1 MGKLILNPASIV
13 WLGLVVATGASWW
26 MGTGTGN
33 PRHVTTAVII
43 VALVKTRFVLRYFME
58 VRLAPAVLKYLAD
71 AWVVLV
77 CAAILALYWNLF

>member
-1 MGKLILNPASIV
+1 MGKLFLNPASVV

-26 MGTGTGN
+26 MGTGTGD
-33 PRHVTTAVII
+33 PGYVTSAVII

-58 VRLAPAVLKYLAD
+58 VRLAPALLKYLAD

-77 CAAILALYWNLF
+77 CTAILVLYWNLL